1 MYSRSIDIGL
11 EKRSIAQPERFCYAS
26 EELCQTICAPMDEF
40 VSTEAM
46 EKLLQVNEAKL
57 LGNKQFF
64 KLHRSWN
71 RASGLGDV
79 IGSAFLAGLSFLAG
93 YQISLLGLPSIM
105 VVGAASA
112 GVFVGVTINKAY
124 HLSTG
129 LTLGES
135 IYNITHIGEDHL
147 YL

>member
-1 MYSRSIDIGL
+1 MAHTSTNLLPTGS
-11 EKRSIAQPERFCYAS
+11 PECFCYGS
-26 EELCQTICAPMDEF
+26 EELCQTIC
-40 VSTEAM
+40 VSAD
-46 EKLLQVNEAKL
+46 EAKVL
-57 LGNKQFF
+57 ARKQFF

-79 IGSAFLAGLSFLAG
+79 IGSAFFAGLSLLAG
-93 YQISLLGLPSIM
+93 YQIFLLGLPSIM

-112 GVFVGVTINKAY
+112 GVFVGITINKAY

-135 IYNITHIGEDHL
+135 IYNITHVGEENL

>member
-1 MYSRSIDIGL
+1 MYSRD
-11 EKRSIAQPERFCYAS
+11 
-26 EELCQTICAPMDEF
+26 
-40 VSTEAM
+40 
-46 EKLLQVNEAKL
+46 EAKL
-57 LGNKQFF
+57 LGNKQFL

-79 IGSAFLAGLSFLAG
+79 IGSAFFAALSLLAGQ
-93 YQISLLGLPSIM
+93 QIALLGVPYVA

-135 IYNITHIGEDHL
+135 IYNITHVGEENL